1 MSPCKLHG
9 FNNTLKQMKT
19 IQDRIEEIAKELNN
33 YLKEDREQILYEEL
47 DRAVIYYSTQ
57 NQIIFEHAPT
67 SYFIG
72 ELGEYAQTPEELAW
86 WILYTRFYDRFDYL
100 ME

>member
-1 MSPCKLHG
+1 MNKI
-9 FNNTLKQMKT
+9 NT
-19 IQDRIEEIAKELNN
+19 IIEDIATTLNS
-33 YLKEDREQILYEEL
+33 YSFEDREQILHEEL

-72 ELGEYAQTPEELAW
+72 ELGEYAKTPAELAW
-86 WILYTRFYDRFDYL
+86 WILYTKFYDRFTDL
-100 ME
+100 MK